1 MGLLDKLTSRFCTQ
15 PMTRTRI
22 VFALAIAVA
31 ADALQFFLG
40 PLGWVIVDSL
50 IDVIAMVLMI
60 ILLGFHLLL
69 LPTFVVELIPG
80 VDMLPT
86 WTACVVAVVVLRK
99 RQQRAGPETGAPP
112 VVNAPPNPADK
123 IVDQKRLP

>member
-1 MGLLDKLTSRFCTQ
+1 MGLLDKLTSRFRTQ
-15 PMTRTRI
+15 PLTRTRI

-112 VVNAPPNPADK
+112 IVNAPPNPADK